1 MFTYIGG
8 TTLGEYIRRRRM
20 TLAAFELGNS
30 DVKVVDL
37 ALKYGYDSPTAFTRA
52 FHAIHGVTPKAA
64 REKGNVLSAYPRLTF
79 ILSVKGEYAMNYKIE
94 HNKGFRIVGAVTR
107 EHMTM
112 EDCMEKVPQFWKR
125 THEAGLLPKIWALMD
140 GSKPEGVLGVSACD
154 GGEFSG
160 YYIAVA
166 TKAPC
171 PEELE
176 STTSPKAIG
185 LFSTASARCPKR
197 YRTCKGES

>member
-1 MFTYIGG
+1 MDWIEKLNEALDYIEANLDGEIDVGLAAKKALCSSFHFQRMFTYIAGQ
-8 TTLGEYIRRRRM
+8 TLGEYIRRRRM

-160 YYIAVA
+160 Y
-166 TKAPC
+166 
-171 PEELE
+171 
-176 STTSPKAIG
+176 
-185 LFSTASARCPKR
+185 
-197 YRTCKGES
+197 